1 MLGRCAQVAERL
13 MAADCKSAGPSDLRR
28 FESSPV
34 HHGIEMNR
42 LGMALAAYAVLAG
55 LVWLTIDDQKIRL
68 VAWLI
73 LAMFAV
79 RTLVWDRRMQ
89 QERKSEVDSE

>member
-1 MLGRCAQVAERL
+1 
-13 MAADCKSAGPSDLRR
+13 
-28 FESSPV
+28 
-34 HHGIEMNR
+34 MNR

>member
-1 MLGRCAQVAERL
+1 
-13 MAADCKSAGPSDLRR
+13 
-28 FESSPV
+28 V

>member
-1 MLGRCAQVAERL
+1 
-13 MAADCKSAGPSDLRR
+13 
-28 FESSPV
+28 
-34 HHGIEMNR
+34 MNR
-42 LGMALAAYAVLAG
+42 LGIALAAYAVLAG

-79 RTLVWDRRMQ
+79 RTLFWDRRMQ
-89 QERKSEVDSE
+89 QERKSEGDPE

>member
-1 MLGRCAQVAERL
+1 